1 MIYSI
6 EDIVKKNLK
15 FAKKEEINFLVQMI
29 GDLSLIRQIIF
40 LERYKEIRN
49 RNFVYL
55 VFFIGLCLIGFMFMI
70 ASEVPYILWIAV
82 FLAVLNLGIF
92 LLIIKNLNYKKYV
105 RKAEK
110 IHKKLKIKGPI
121 LTRNFKMPV
130 NKKDSPLKFVAKN
143 VKVSVVLD
151 DNGISITQETGEKEI
166 IDYRDIKWTGTSK
179 DNDYAIL
186 KLKNGRRIEF
196 MTYDP
201 GIQEFIYSVYAVTK
215 NLKYF

>member
-6 EDIVKKNLK
+6 EDIVKRNLK
-15 FAKKEEINFLVQMI
+15 FAKEEEINILVQMI

-55 VFFIGLCLIGFMFMI
+55 VFFIGVCLIGFMFMI
-70 ASEVPYILWIAV
+70 AYQVPYILWITV
-82 FLAVLNLGIF
+82 SLAVLDLCVF

-105 RKAEK
+105 QKAEK
-110 IHKKLKIKGPI
+110 IHKKLKSKGPI
-121 LTRNFKMPV
+121 LSRNFKMPV
-130 NKKDSPLKFVAKN
+130 NKKDNLLKFIAKN
-143 VKVSVVLD
+143 VPVKVILD

-166 IDYRDIKWTGTSK
+166 IDYRDIKFTGTSK